1 MATSTK
7 SSFGLGVRTQLL
19 LFIGAATLLVTGLLG
34 TYGASQSAKSIFDA
48 EKERAGAFLESLS
61 LPCAISLATNAIE
74 SLDNFM
80 SEAVRSPSRNTRL
93 LSLSMINHQGF
104 TVINATPKSRNER
117 TTEQLKL
124 DQETLQDFSQRAH
137 ESDTPIWERT
147 NTVGGGSALLMS
159 MPAVSGLRWGTLVAT
174 FDLNIYEKRVSELI
188 QYSIYTNIVFV
199 LVLMLALYAG
209 VSAVVL
215 RPIQTLT
222 SSMQDL
228 QSGSLDTRIPEVM
241 SGEMGELAR
250 GFNDMAEEL
259 QDYTRTLE
267 QNIEERSLE
276 VRKKTRE
283 LERVNLQLHYAV
295 NKLETLVRTDE
306 LTGVYNRRYLTE
318 ALQIEV
324 RKSAR
329 TGRPFS
335 VAMMDVDRFKM
346 LNDHYGHAVGDHV
359 LVTVAGLLK
368 EKLRS
373 TDIVARYGGEE
384 FVIIFFDTSKASAFA
399 VAEGLRT
406 LIAETSF
413 DTDTVTIQQPVTVS
427 IGIATCP
434 EDGGDGNVI
443 LEKADEAMYKAKKN
457 GRNQVKLWSEADAE

>member
-1 MATSTK
+1 MTK
-7 SSFGLGVRTQLL
+7 SKQNSFGIGIRTRLILL
-19 LFIGAATLLVTGLLG
+19 IGAATVLVTGIAG
-34 TYGASQSAKSIFDA
+34 AYGAYQSGRSLFAA
-48 EKERAGAFLESLS
+48 EKERAGAFLESLA

-80 SEAVRSPSRNTRL
+80 SEAVRSPSTNTRL

-104 TVINATPKSRNER
+104 TVINATSEF
-117 TTEQLKL
+117 EGSS
-124 DQETLQDFSQRAH
+124 ETVGSKPPQSVLEEFSLRAH
-137 ESDTPIWERT
+137 ESDAPIWEKT
-147 NTVGGGSALLMS
+147 KTSDGKPVLMMS
-159 MPAVSGLRWGTLVAT
+159 MPAVSGLRWGTLVAS
-174 FDLNIYEKRVSELI
+174 FDLSIYDSRVSEL
-188 QYSIYTNIVFV
+188 YLFNLYTNVGFV
-199 LVLMLALYAG
+199 LLLILALYAG
-209 VSAVVL
+209 ISTVVL

-222 SSMQDL
+222 SSMQEL
-228 QSGSLDTRIPEVM
+228 QSGSLDTRIPTIM

-283 LERVNLQLHYAV
+283 LERLNLQLHYAV

-335 VAMMDVDRFKM
+335 VAMMDVDHFKM
-346 LNDHYGHAVGDHV
+346 LNDEYGHAFGDHV
-359 LVTVAGLLK
+359 LATVAGLLK

-373 TDIVARYGGEE
+373 TDVVARYGGEE
-384 FVIIFFDTSKASAFA
+384 FVIIFFDTSKASALA
-399 VAEGLRT
+399 VAEGLRA
-406 LIAETSF
+406 LIAETNF
-413 DTDTVTIQQPVTVS
+413 DTDNIRIQRPVTVS
-427 IGIATCP
+427 IGISTCP
-434 EDGGDGNVI
+434 SDGGDGNVI
-443 LEKADEAMYKAKKN
+443 LEKADEAMYTAKKN
-457 GRNQVKLWSEADAE
+457 GRNQVKLWSEADG